1 MKENRRNDFGFYL
14 TVATRFLILGAST
27 ILSCLLI
34 SVGMYQYRQSMKLTN
49 EVNRKMS
56 GLVSTI
62 REEDVMFYD
71 GVQMTGVEIIN
82 FYRRFCMGEGAMDG
96 IRVFLEKKGTQLE
109 IGMQN
114 DLDRLMDHSDD
125 LYCMTD
131 DLYQCRIYKN
141 SNGIIEKIIFSD
153 IL

>member
-82 FYRRFCMGEGAMDG
+82 FYRRFCMGGDAMDG
-96 IRVFLEKKGTQLE
+96 IRVFIEKKGTQSE
-109 IGMQN
+109 IEMQK

-125 LYCMTD
+125 LYCITD

-141 SNGIIEKIIFSD
+141 RNGIIEKIIFSD